1 MPNALGNDFTSSFL
15 VSLTGRKMSCLVW
28 PFVCCRIVMQ
38 KNMKTGEES
47 VLFDSMVAMSNMKT
61 PTFRNETVRPCWL
74 KTSVD

>member
-1 MPNALGNDFTSSFL
+1 
-15 VSLTGRKMSCLVW
+15 MSCV